1 MFIEV
6 PKRKKRVWLKKIF
19 QEIRAENLPVFKK
32 KLSEVRTDRI
42 KELSESKQNK
52 GEKIYIDTP

>member
-1 MFIEV
+1 MMFIEV

-32 KLSEVRTDRI
+32 KIVR
-42 KELSESKQNK
+42 SQN
-52 GEKIYIDTP
+52 